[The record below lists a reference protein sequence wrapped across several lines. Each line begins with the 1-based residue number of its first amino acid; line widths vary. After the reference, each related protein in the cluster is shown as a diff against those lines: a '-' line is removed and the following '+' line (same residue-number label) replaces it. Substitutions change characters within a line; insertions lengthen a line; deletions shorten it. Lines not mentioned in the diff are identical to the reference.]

1 MTEWEA
7 LGETEF
13 ERYIRKELKKIEEK
27 VDDNTIKTIR
37 LETKFDEERIH
48 TMDKRQMIKSFVMIV
63 LGVVGSIV
71 AFVQLSNIL

>member
-1 MTEWEA
+1 MTEWES

-37 LETKFDEERIH
+37 LD
-48 TMDKRQMIKSFVMIV
+48 
-63 LGVVGSIV
+63 L
-71 AFVQLSNIL
+71 